1 MSTNAGSHPSG
12 MVSPSLTRRSESAVE
27 FNMKTSTGR
36 YEPTDADV
44 VDAIALMLG
53 TTREWDSS
61 MLEQVAETVG
71 RVRPS
76 APLSD
81 AEDDVFE
88 QFVDGILDRVAYSPT
103 RLAWLDRSVADYAC
117 DDASIGGPR

>member
-1 MSTNAGSHPSG
+1 
-12 MVSPSLTRRSESAVE
+12 
-27 FNMKTSTGR
+27 MKTSTGR

-103 RLAWLDRSVADYAC
+103 RLAWLTGPWPTTPATTPRSEARDERGDR
-117 DDASIGGPR
+117 PQ